1 MASPAAWA
9 QEARQAAGERLTSL
23 PSLTG
28 QEEVWRFTQPADLAL
43 DGAEPQAPGA
53 VSSVAV
59 EGGVRAARLRL
70 LDGAP
75 SAPELVEV
83 ADGVL
88 IAELGAALEEHECLI
103 RDRLYGLV
111 GFDQRPEALNAAHW
125 DGGLAVG
132 GLDDLYQD
140 LILDRHR
147 RKRGEGSLEN
157 PTVAVDQT
165 NPLCGDEVHLELGI
179 VDGRVMELAHTG
191 DGCSISQAS
200 VSMMSE
206 AMSGLSVD
214 EALELVEHFRQ
225 MMHGS
230 EEGDEDRL
238 MDAIALQGV
247 AKYPVR
253 VKCALLGWMAAK
265 DAIQTYQ
272 RNGG

>member
-1 MASPAAWA
+1 M
-9 QEARQAAGERLTSL
+9 
-23 PSLTG
+23 
-28 QEEVWRFTQPADLAL
+28 
-43 DGAEPQAPGA
+43 
-53 VSSVAV
+53 
-59 EGGVRAARLRL
+59 
-70 LDGAP
+70 
-75 SAPELVEV
+75 
-83 ADGVL
+83 
-88 IAELGAALEEHECLI
+88 
-103 RDRLYGLV
+103 
-111 GFDQRPEALNAAHW
+111 
-125 DGGLAVG
+125 G
-132 GLDDLYQD
+132 GLDDLYQE
-140 LILDRHR
+140 LILDHYR
-147 RKRGEGSLEN
+147 RKRGEGTLAN
-157 PTVAVDQT
+157 PSVAVDQN

-179 VDGRVMELAHTG
+179 EGDRLVEVAHTG
-191 DGCSISQAS
+191 EGCSISQAS

-206 AMSGLSVD
+206 AMSGLSMD